1 MVKYHHQTYGKTDD
15 PEFNDDDALFGLG
28 PKKTTKFLVSQ
39 TSAKTQWWRSQLM
52 NRETVLTRSPL
63 RTPLVSQALLK
74 ILFTTKFH
82 SQVDLTKVHALAYTM
97 N

>member
-28 PKKTTKFLVSQ
+28 QKKTTKPLVSQ
-39 TSAKTQWWRSQLM
+39 TSAKTIVVKKSTDEWGDSIDPVPTK
-52 NRETVLTRSPL
+52 NTL
-63 RTPLVSQALLK
+63 RQPGTDKNSL
-74 ILFTTKFH
+74 
-82 SQVDLTKVHALAYTM
+82 Y